1 MIAFVIILFIVL
13 LVIGVPIALMLGLCS
28 LIPLMVA
35 HKIPAIVV
43 AQKLFNG
50 IDSFPMTAIP
60 FFILAADLMSGGGI
74 TDRLMKFSNAML
86 GHLRGGLAHVTVL
99 LSMLF
104 AGISGS
110 ALADAAGPGAV
121 MMRIMKEAGYDEDF
135 SGALAAV
142 AAIIGPIIPPSI
154 IMVVYAITEP
164 SVSIAALFIA
174 GIIPGALIGLALMA
188 CNYVIAIK
196 RNYRFSQSRLSVKEM
211 VLYTWRAIP
220 VLLLPV
226 IIIGGILSGI
236 FTATEAAATAT
247 AYALLVGLVTRELKL
262 EQLPK
267 ILIQSAVTSS
277 SVLIIVSTA
286 SAFAWLITVLRIPQ
300 NLASMVAQ
308 FSSSTYVFLF
318 VVNILLLI
326 AGTVIDT
333 LPAVLI
339 FLPVLAPVAQQF
351 HVHPLHFAIIF
362 CVNLCIGMVTPPHGP
377 VLFVISSIS
386 KVSIERLTKAE
397 LPLLLA
403 AIVILFLITY
413 VPWLVLILPRLLG
426 LIR

>member
-1 MIAFVIILFIVL
+1 MVAFVIILFIVL

-74 TDRLMKFSNAML
+74 TNRLMKFSNALL
-86 GHLRGGLAHVTVL
+86 GHLRGGLAHVTVM

-142 AAIIGPIIPPSI
+142 AAVIGPIIPPSI

-174 GIIPGALIGLALMA
+174 GIIPGVLIGLALMG
-188 CNYVIAIK
+188 CNYVLAVK

-211 VLYTWRAIP
+211 AVHTWRAIP

-262 EQLPK
+262 KQLPK

-300 NLASMVAQ
+300 NLASVVAQ

-403 AIVILFLITY
+403 TIVILFLITY
-413 VPWLVLILPRLLG
+413 IPGLVLILPRLFG